1 VEWDR
6 FPSYI
11 HWVIRK
17 LVAVNLLFALIAPL
31 IAADRGPAICVMGAA
46 GVVTLGE
53 QHHVHHGTTSRDA
66 GSHSSGSTKSHA
78 GCVCPW
84 ECGVSRA
91 AAVPVQTTVAV
102 RLSVKQTASQF
113 VVFGHSI
120 TNGDKSLPPTTG
132 PPSSLR
138 S

>member
-1 VEWDR
+1 M
-6 FPSYI
+6 
-11 HWVIRK
+11 IRK
-17 LVAVNLLFALIAPL
+17 LAAVNLLFAL

-53 QHHVHHGTTSRDA
+53 QHHMHHGTASRDV

-91 AAVPVQTTVAV
+91 AAVPVQPAVAV
-102 RLSVKQTASQF
+102 RPSVRQIASQF
-113 VVFGHSI
+113 VVVAQLI
-120 TNGDKSLPPTTG
+120 TTGDKSLPPTTG